1 MPDTIFKKFVGGIL
15 LGGGCLLVGI
25 VSFVAYGD
33 VMLLCLSAIVSAGL
47 ALKAWMLHRR
57 FRNNQ
62 FIKIV
67 GVCTSVSRP
76 LFSKTK
82 SAEIQAGDKTLRMC
96 IPKETKIAA
105 NKTYA
110 FYFAKQPEE
119 MPKIINQYF
128 TNKMNADNFLGCEE
142 IGNIK
147 ESK

>member
-15 LGGGCLLVGI
+15 IGGGCLIVGV
-25 VSFVAYGD
+25 VSFIAYSD
-33 VMLLCLSAIVSAGL
+33 IVLLCLSVVLSAGMT
-47 ALKAWMLHRR
+47 LKAWLLYNR
-57 FRNNQ
+57 FKNNR

-67 GVCTSVSRP
+67 GVCTCVDRP

-82 SAEIQAGDKTLRMC
+82 SVEIQAGDKTMRMC
-96 IPKETKIAA
+96 IPKETKIAV

-119 MPKIINQYF
+119 MPKIINLYF

-142 IGNIK
+142 MEDVK
-147 ESK
+147 E